1 MMANEQVS
9 GSNSEGKAIG
19 MEADS
24 IDQIQETVANSDSTD
39 NFFESL
45 EKSVNGQIQDDG
57 PHEVT
62 QSQTSG
68 SEQATHKQQD
78 VGSNSE
84 AQPEDSSGWEKRYK
98 DSSREAVNL
107 KEQLNDL
114 KPFIPVLDAMK
125 QDSGLVTHVRDYL
138 SNGGQPSKS
147 IQEQLN
153 LKEDFVY
160 DQNEAMTNPD
170 SDSAKLMNAHVD
182 KLVQSRVGQVL
193 TSEKRNAQAL
203 QAKAQRKRDEDLFKK
218 KHNMTDEQFADFV
231 SKAKTHKLTLD
242 GIHHLL
248 NKEKVAT
255 NTANATRT
263 DMLNQMKNVQNMPTS
278 ASGANSQSQPKNPD
292 NNIFDGILSLDG
304 GLDNLFGD

>member
-9 GSNSEGKAIG
+9 SGNSEGKAIG

-45 EKSVNGQIQDDG
+45 ERSVNGQIQDDG
-57 PHEVT
+57 PHDVT

-68 SEQATHKQQD
+68 SEQVTHTQQD

-84 AQPEDSSGWEKRYK
+84 VQPEDSSGWEKRYK
-98 DSSREAVNL
+98 DSSREAVKL

-125 QDSGLVTHVRDYL
+125 QDSGLVNHVRDYL
-138 SNGGQPSKS
+138 SNGGQPSKT

-153 LKEDFVY
+153 LGEDFVY

-170 SDSAKLMNAHVD
+170 SDSAKVMNAHVD
-182 KLVQSRVGQVL
+182 RLVQSRVGEVL
-193 TSEKRNAQAL
+193 QAEKQNAQAM
-203 QAKAQRKRDEDLFKK
+203 QAKAQRKRDEDVFRK
-218 KHNMTDEQFADFV
+218 KHNMSEEQFAEFV
-231 SKAKTHKLTLD
+231 GKAKTHKLTLD
-242 GIHHLL
+242 DINYLL
-248 NKEKVAT
+248 NRDKVAT
-255 NTANATRT
+255 NTANATRN

-292 NNIFDGILSLDG
+292 SNLFDGILGLDG

>member
-9 GSNSEGKAIG
+9 SSNSEGKAIG

-24 IDQIQETVANSDSTD
+24 IDQIQDNIANSDSTD

-62 QSQTSG
+62 QGQTSG
-68 SEQATHKQQD
+68 SEQVTHEQQD

-84 AQPEDSSGWEKRYK
+84 VQPENSPGWEKRYK
-98 DSSREAVNL
+98 DSSREAVKL

-125 QDSGLVTHVRDYL
+125 QDSGLVNHVRDYL
-138 SNGGQPSKS
+138 TGGGQPSKT

-153 LKEDFVY
+153 LGEDFVF
-160 DQNEAMTNPD
+160 DQQEAMTNPD
-170 SDSAKLMNAHVD
+170 SDSAKVMNAHVD
-182 KLVQSRVGQVL
+182 RLVQTRVGQVL
-193 TSEKRNAQAL
+193 QSEKQNAQAL
-203 QAKAQRKRDEDLFKK
+203 QAKVQKQRDEEAFRQ
-218 KHNMTDEQFADFV
+218 KHNMSEEQFAEFV
-231 SKAKTHKLTLD
+231 GKAKTHVLSLD
-242 GIHHLL
+242 DINYLL
-248 NKEKVAT
+248 NRDKAAT
-255 NTANATRT
+255 NTANATRN

-292 NNIFDGILSLDG
+292 NNIFDGILGLDG